1 VERPLEDAG
10 AANTRYDE
18 RRREIIRA
26 LRDCMVEKGYAATT
40 LTDVARAV
48 DMKPG
53 HLFYYFKG
61 KDAILIAFFEM
72 AAARLRE
79 HVGALESLPFEERLD
94 RFADF
99 WFLEELR
106 TPHELGTMLEF
117 FGLSVH
123 KKELHEIKLA
133 FDRELKDWIRK
144 HLLTDGPRE
153 HGDMARISS
162 EAIYALLMGL
172 LTAAYFDPDF
182 GYARAHALFRLS
194 LRQIAGLE
202 AVYGGPK

>member
-1 VERPLEDAG
+1 MIA
-10 AANTRYDE
+10 
-18 RRREIIRA
+18 
-26 LRDCMVEKGYAATT
+26 KGYAATT

-48 DMKPG
+48 DMKPS

-61 KDAILIAFFEM
+61 KDAILLSFFDM
-72 AAARLRE
+72 AAARLRQ
-79 HVGALESLPFEERLD
+79 HVHTLEPLPFESRLD

-99 WFLEELR
+99 WFLEELGSMN
-106 TPHELGTMLEF
+106 ELGTMLEF
-117 FGLSVH
+117 FGLAVH
-123 KKELHEIKLA
+123 KKELHAAKLA
-133 FDRELKDWIRK
+133 FDRELKDWIQK
-144 HLLTDGPRE
+144 YLLADGPRAL
-153 HGDMARISS
+153 GDMARISA

-172 LTAAYFDPDF
+172 LTAAYFDPEY